1 MKSNVIRALLGLS
14 LAATL
19 IPTTAQAQPPDTL
32 TYFTLS
38 APIALPGATLPA
50 GRYAFRIVD
59 TTTSRK
65 VIQVLSDDE
74 KKPYSMSN
82 TIPDQRRDPVKDA
95 TVSFYETPAGTPA
108 AVKSWWYPG
117 ESIGYQF
124 IYPRAQ
130 ARQIAQATHK
140 PVLTTK
146 TNSTKTEETKS
157 ASLTRV
163 DENGRDTDVDAAGQQ
178 AAASNNNGSTVN
190 NNANNNR
197 GNGAIATSGSASA
210 SASTNANTNN
220 NGSGFRDQ
228 SANSTVF
235 NRNTPSVSDS
245 SRTPQSAQNN
255 AQNNNAASRGQVARN
270 ELPKTA
276 SNLPFVALIGMISAL
291 GFVTLRYGMSSFRV

>member
-1 MKSNVIRALLGLS
+1 MRSNVIGALLGLS
-14 LAATL
+14 LVATL
-19 IPTTAQAQPPDTL
+19 LPATAQAQPADKL
-32 TYFTLS
+32 TYFTFS
-38 APIALPGATLPA
+38 GPIALPGATLPA

-59 TTTSRK
+59 TETTRK
-65 VIQVLSDDE
+65 VIQVLSDDQ
-74 KKPYSMSN
+74 KKPYAMMN
-82 TIPDQRRDPVKDA
+82 TIPDTRRDPVKDA

-146 TNSTKTEETKS
+146 SASTKNDETKS
-157 ASLTRV
+157 GSLARV

-178 AAASNNNGSTVN
+178 AAASNNKSTAPV
-190 NNANNNR
+190 
-197 GNGAIATSGSASA
+197 ATSGAA
-210 SASTNANTNN
+210 TATANNNN
-220 NGSGFRDQ
+220 NGSGFRDE

-235 NRNTPSVSDS
+235 NRNAPSINEGAN
-245 SRTPQSAQNN
+245 RTQSAQNN
-255 AQNNNAASRGQVARN
+255 AQNTNAAARGQVARN

-276 SNLPFVALIGMISAL
+276 SNLPFVGLIGMISAL
-291 GFVTLRYGMSSFRV
+291 GFVTLRYGMSSFRF

>member
-1 MKSNVIRALLGLS
+1 MRSNVIRALLGLS
-14 LAATL
+14 LVAAL
-19 IPTTAQAQPPDTL
+19 LPTTAQAQPADKL
-32 TYFTLS
+32 TYFTFS
-38 APIALPGATLPA
+38 GPIALPGATLPA

-74 KKPYSMSN
+74 KKPYSMAN
-82 TIPDQRRDPVKDA
+82 TIPDQRRDAPKDA

-130 ARQIAQATHK
+130 ARQIAQQTHK

-146 TNSTKTEETKS
+146 TASTKNEETKS
-157 ASLTRV
+157 GSLSRI
-163 DENGRDTDVDAAGQQ
+163 DENGRDTDVDAAGEQ
-178 AAASNNNGSTVN
+178 AAASNNNSSNFNNGSN
-190 NNANNNR
+190 RNNAN
-197 GNGAIATSGSASA
+197 APVATSGAA
-210 SASTNANTNN
+210 TANNN
-220 NGSGFRDQ
+220 NGSGFRDE

-235 NRNTPSVSDS
+235 NRNAPSV
-245 SRTPQSAQNN
+245 QNN
-255 AQNNNAASRGQVARN
+255 AQNNNAAASGQVARN

-291 GFVTLRYGMSSFRV
+291 GFVTLRYGMSSFRF

>member
-1 MKSNVIRALLGLS
+1 MKSNIIGALLGLS
-14 LAATL
+14 LVATL
-19 IPTTAQAQPPDTL
+19 IPATAQAQPADKL
-32 TYFTLS
+32 TYFTFS
-38 APIALPGATLPA
+38 GPIALPGTTLPA

-74 KKPYSMSN
+74 KKPYAMMN
-82 TIPDQRRDPVKDA
+82 TIPDQRRDPAKDA

-130 ARQIAQATHK
+130 ARQIAQSTHK

-146 TNSTKTEETKS
+146 TASTKNDETKS

-178 AAASNNNGSTVN
+178 AAASNNRSTAPV
-190 NNANNNR
+190 
-197 GNGAIATSGSASA
+197 ATSGAA
-210 SASTNANTNN
+210 AANSN
-220 NGSGFRDQ
+220 NGSGFRDDA
-228 SANSTVF
+228 ANSTVF
-235 NRNTPSVSDS
+235 NRTP
-245 SRTPQSAQNN
+245 PQAAQNN
-255 AQNNNAASRGQVARN
+255 AQSSAPAETGRVARN

-276 SNLPFVALIGMISAL
+276 SNLPFVALVGMILAL
-291 GFVTLRYGMSSFRV
+291 GFVTLRYGMSSFRF